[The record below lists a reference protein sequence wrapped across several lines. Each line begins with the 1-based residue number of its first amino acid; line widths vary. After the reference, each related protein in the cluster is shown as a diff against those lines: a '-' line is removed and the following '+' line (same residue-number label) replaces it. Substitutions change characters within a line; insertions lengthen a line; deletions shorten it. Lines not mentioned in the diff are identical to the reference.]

1 MVAGVHCGSTFAPV
15 SRLQSIRTVLALAAE
30 KNLEVLQYYVL
41 TAFLNSPVD
50 ETIFVKTAP
59 GRGET
64 DEDGVQQV
72 MKLRKNLYGIP
83 QAPVN
88 WHGTIDD
95 FVTTIGFTL
104 LKSDPCIYIYTHKD
118 EIHNPV
124 TKKGPTL
131 ASRNKDTVILII
143 YVDDRLMMGPNKV
156 LLKQLEEK
164 LVLCFDTKY
173 MGDVSLVI
181 GKSSVIARRD
191 THHLASALHQ
201 VYIRDVRHGGVQ
213 SGIHSQWGRSYLST
227 REKGTF

>member
-1 MVAGVHCGSTFAPV
+1 M
-15 SRLQSIRTVLALAAE
+15 VLALVAE
-30 KNLEVLQYYVL
+30 KTSRLWS
-41 TAFLNSPVD
+41 TMSPRRFS
-50 ETIFVKTAP
+50 TLPSTKRYSSKRAP
-59 GRGET
+59 GREEA
-64 DEDGVQQV
+64 DKDGVQQV
-72 MKLRKNLYGIP
+72 IRLRKNLYGTP
-83 QAPVN
+83 QAPAN

-95 FVTTIGFTL
+95 LVTAIVLTP

-118 EIHNPV
+118 GIHNPV